1 LCSARSFLIS
11 ASRTDAINGNSGDL
25 RGALREY
32 GLSSMACKIS
42 SDVLSSILA
51 EGYFSVVLRI
61 M

>member
-1 LCSARSFLIS
+1 
-11 ASRTDAINGNSGDL
+11 
-25 RGALREY
+25 
-32 GLSSMACKIS
+32 MACKIS